1 MPRISK
7 PSDCLVRYNYP
18 FICGLVDPTLFP
30 IASWRECIR
39 DSVNVIEVKNW
50 AADFSRIDDPL
61 LLEQLV
67 QRVLSKR
74 GLVAHPDEVL
84 ITIGG
89 QQALYI
95 AIKTLLREGSTF
107 AMEDPGYPDVMN
119 IALMES
125 MNIRTLPVDHKG
137 LIISDEIKDC
147 DCIYTTPS
155 HHFPTTVTMPLE
167 RRQALLELTRQS
179 NTFIIEDDYEAEIS
193 FNDTPPPALK
203 SLDNWGM

>member
-1 MPRISK
+1 
-7 PSDCLVRYNYP
+7 
-18 FICGLVDPTLFP
+18 
-30 IASWRECIR
+30 
-39 DSVNVIEVKNW
+39 
-50 AADFSRIDDPL
+50 
-61 LLEQLV
+61 
-67 QRVLSKR
+67 
-74 GLVAHPDEVL
+74 
-84 ITIGG
+84 
-89 QQALYI
+89 
-95 AIKTLLREGSTF
+95 
-107 AMEDPGYPDVMN
+107 MN